1 MTRVVRIHEPGG
13 PDALVSEEID
23 VGDPG
28 RDEARVRHRVIG
40 INYIDTYHRSGLY
53 RLPALPAVLGSEASG
68 IVEAVG
74 PGVTEVAV
82 GDRVAYA
89 GGPPGAYAEA
99 RVLKADRL
107 VKLPDDISDETAAA
121 SMLKGMTAEYLVRRT
136 VAVEPGQTVLVHAAA
151 GGVGLIL
158 CQWLA
163 HIGATVIGT
172 VGSEEKAELA
182 RSNGATHAILYR
194 DEDFVARVHEITGG
208 RGVPIV
214 YDSVGKTTVPGSL
227 RCLDYRGLL
236 VVYGNASGRPDPV
249 DLAVLSERS
258 LYVSRPVLFHYTA
271 LRSDLLACANALFD
285 VLRSGAVKVHIA
297 HRYPLAEAAT
307 AHRELEARRTSGS
320 LLLVP

>member
-1 MTRVVRIHEPGG
+1 MARVVRIHETGG
-13 PDALVSEEID
+13 PDVLVSEEID
-23 VGDPG
+23 LGDPG
-28 RDEARVRHRVIG
+28 AGEARIRQRVIG

-53 RLPALPAVLGSEASG
+53 RLPALPAVIGSEASG
-68 IVEAVG
+68 VVEAVG
-74 PGVTEVAV
+74 PGVTDVTV

-89 GGPPGAYAEA
+89 GGPPGAYADA

-107 VKLPDDISDETAAA
+107 VRLPDDISDEIAAA

-136 VAVEPGQTVLVHAAA
+136 VAVKPGQTVLVHAAA

-163 HIGATVIGT
+163 HLGATVIGT
-172 VGSEEKAELA
+172 VGSKEKAELA
-182 RSNGATHAILYR
+182 RANGATHTILYR
-194 DEDFVARVHEITGG
+194 EEDFVARVHELTGG

-227 RCLDYRGLL
+227 RCLEMRGLL

-258 LYVSRPVLFHYTA
+258 LYVTRPVLFHYTA
-271 LRSDLLACANALFD
+271 ARADLLACAHALFD
-285 VLRSGAVKVHIA
+285 VLRSGAVKVHVA
-297 HRYPLAEAAT
+297 RRYPLAEAAT
-307 AHRELEARRTSGS
+307 AHRDLEARQTTGS